1 MALWIDD
8 LLTRQREWYAMSGD
22 ACALLVE
29 LWVEAKVSGNNGA
42 FETDRI
48 YRVADHFSIE
58 ARDELITNGW
68 LHKDGEGCT
77 SELCLPIGIPGIS
90 YMHNV
95 AGRQESSVLSSDRKK
110 SDFVRRRNA
119 SLKANHTKHHVKRG
133 IFNPSCPLC
142 AHAESENESE
152 PSE

>member
-8 LLTRQREWYAMSGD
+8 LLTRQKEWYGMSGD

-29 LWVEAKVSGNNGA
+29 LWVEAKVAGNDGA
-42 FETDRI
+42 FETARL
-48 YRVADHFSIE
+48 YRVADHFTPE
-58 ARDELITNGW
+58 ARDELIINGW

-77 SELCLPIGIPGIS
+77 SDLCLPIGVPGLS

-95 AGRQESSVLSSDRKK
+95 VGRQESSVLSSDRKK

-119 SLKANHTKHHVKRG
+119 SVKANHTKHHVNKG
-133 IFNPSCPLC
+133 IHNPECALC
-142 AHAESENESE
+142 MQDTVSKE
-152 PSE
+152 PE